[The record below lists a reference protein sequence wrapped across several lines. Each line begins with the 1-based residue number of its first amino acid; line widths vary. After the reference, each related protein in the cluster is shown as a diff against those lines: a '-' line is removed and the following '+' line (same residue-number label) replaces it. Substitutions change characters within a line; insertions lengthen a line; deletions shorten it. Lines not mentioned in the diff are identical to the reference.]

1 MKLLETERHCSDGML
16 KGTSVE
22 EWAIEAEKCILE
34 YLTTK
39 LQCVLSAHRFV
50 CFILSTYNSIS
61 ERRWL
66 VVYE

>member
-1 MKLLETERHCSDGML
+1 ML
-16 KGTSVE
+16 KGASVE

-39 LQCVLSAHRFV
+39 LQWVLPAHRFV